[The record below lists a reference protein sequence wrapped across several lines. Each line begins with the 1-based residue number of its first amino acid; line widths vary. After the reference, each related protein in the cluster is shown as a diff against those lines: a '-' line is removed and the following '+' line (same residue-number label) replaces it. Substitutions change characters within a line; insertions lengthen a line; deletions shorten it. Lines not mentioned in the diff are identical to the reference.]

1 MHRPL
6 HYLITAAL
14 IALGALGLAACGDSA
29 RPAASAPTGSPRF
42 TVGSGGTS
50 TSLARSTIEPVNAHS
65 DVNGFRSELKVKD
78 AWDVVVSQ
86 NSMAVGGYTGW
97 HSHPG
102 VLIIAIKAG
111 ALTLYRAEDPN
122 CEGTVHSAG
131 SGFVE
136 LGGDVRNARNE
147 GSEVAQWV
155 VTYIVPVGGGT
166 RIDEADP
173 GNCAF

>member
-1 MHRPL
+1 MHHPSN
-6 HYLITAAL
+6 YLITAAL
-14 IALGALGLAACGDSA
+14 IALGALGLAACTDSTQ
-29 RPAASAPTGSPRF
+29 PAASAPTGGPRF
-42 TVGSGGTS
+42 TMGSGLTNIP
-50 TSLARSTIEPVNAHS
+50 LARSTIESVNVHS
-65 DVNGFRSELKVKD
+65 EVNGFRSELKVKD
-78 AWDVVVSQ
+78 AWDAVVTQ

-122 CEGTVHSAG
+122 CEGTVYSAG

-136 LGGDVRNARNE
+136 QGGDVRNARNE
-147 GSEVAQWV
+147 GSEVVQWV
-155 VTYIVPVGGGT
+155 VTYIVPVGGAT